1 MKKGDRSQ
9 RNPSKTRG
17 IMGNGKN
24 MSGGGG
30 MAGKKTGKKMK
41 K

>member
-1 MKKGDRSQ
+1 MKSDKSQ
-9 RNPSKTRG
+9 RNPRNTRG

-30 MAGKKTGKKMK
+30 MKGHGSKK
-41 K
+41 